1 MSFIKIDNNNFEH
14 VSLNVKPSVSF
25 ISSSVGG
32 SVSGSSYVAP
42 VRSKC
47 LKEIYPNTNDPE
59 VKVNSPDVALTTLQS
74 NTMSYG
80 LANSYLSSV
89 NNANKIEKFT
99 KVIDIFRID
108 QPIDFNKNK
117 VVKNVVKNVMMKSH
131 QHRYDNCNFSYSNYN
146 TLNFFTSATIPTG
159 SALIYPN
166 KEVGGKGV
174 YDLPPEFSVNF
185 WINPRYSEKDVYH
198 AGTILHMSSSI
209 AISIV
214 SGSDRDKFNEINNFK
229 ILVQLSQ
236 SEDTPPSSGSL
247 NNLSTNYPNDLIFT
261 SSHFLTKN
269 NWHHVCV
276 QWGEKYNNSYGSIII
291 DEKESSFYVP
301 SSSVSANANNTAAG
315 IVVGNFYDGTVNNL
329 TYLLNSD
336 IATQQGFTSMIPV
349 GALPV
354 GFPVNR
360 SNTFSHPLQAEIH
373 ELKIYNKTLNTKSN
387 VESEFQIQ
395 KRKGPS
401 NFNNLIFYVPPFFYP
416 ETTTREVLNTPFQN
430 ITSTTDDPINVG
442 FSFGLNG
449 KLINLE
455 NFTREFVVGQ
465 QPRLLGLFPEIITST
480 TQNTTVDEFIYNTG
494 SHKKRN
500 MTILPNDNG
509 LFSPSYYA
517 LSSSPMSQS
526 AKFFSSGDNTLGAA
540 DYEIISLET
549 LIPTASLFPGLTQAT
564 GSIFTQI
571 LSQSA
576 NNPGVNKGQ
585 TLTIAQRTKDV
596 SSNEVTIFDIS
607 NLYYGN
613 RIHPGSFT
621 LYEKDLTGSDGKIKI
636 TLKDN
641 KRGSLYRADSLTK
654 HAEWNN
660 VGTILYDEGIAM
672 IKSPHLLYFNRDE
685 TNVSFKGEQNIHT
698 MILNVPAYRELFTS
712 SSNPTWVSL
721 PPNNGVNDENLN
733 SLYITT
739 VNIHDDNF
747 NIIMKANFAQPIMKT
762 EEDEFIIR
770 LKEDF

>member
-14 VSLNVKPSVSF
+14 VSLNVKPSVNF
-25 ISSSVGG
+25 ISSSVGNG
-32 SVSGSSYVAP
+32 VTGSSHVAP
-42 VRSKC
+42 IRSKC
-47 LKEIYPNTNDPE
+47 LKVIYPNTTD
-59 VKVNSPDVALTTLQS
+59 PDVKISSPASSLTTLQNNS
-74 NTMSYG
+74 MSFG

-89 NNANKIEKFT
+89 NNADKIQKFT

-108 QPIDFNKNK
+108 QPIIFNKNK
-117 VVKNVVKNVMMKSH
+117 VVKNVVKNVIMKNH

-146 TLNFFTSATIPTG
+146 TLNFFTSDTVPTG

-166 KEVGGKGV
+166 KEVSGQGV
-174 YDLPPEFSVNF
+174 YDLPDEFSVNF
-185 WINPRYSEKDVYH
+185 WVNPRYSETNNYH

-214 SGSDRDKFNEINNFK
+214 SGSERNEFNEINNFK

-236 SEDTPPSSGSL
+236 SADTSPSNISL
-247 NNLSTNYPNDLIFT
+247 ANPSTSYPNDLIFT

-276 QWGEKYNNSYGSIII
+276 QWGKKYNNSYGSIII
-291 DEKESSFYVP
+291 DENESEFYVP
-301 SSSVSANANNTAAG
+301 SSSVSANKNNTAAG
-315 IVVGNFYDGTVNNL
+315 IVVGNYYDGSVNNL

-336 IATQQGFTSMIPV
+336 IATQQGFESMIPV
-349 GALPV
+349 GAVPG
-354 GFPVNR
+354 GFPVNK

-387 VESEFQIQ
+387 VESEFQIK
-395 KRKGPS
+395 KRKGPD
-401 NFNNLIFYVPPFFYP
+401 NFDNLVFYVPPFFYP
-416 ETTTREVLNTPFQN
+416 SSSIREVLNTPFQN

-455 NFTREFVVGQ
+455 NFTREFIVGQ
-465 QPRLLGLFPEIITST
+465 QPRLLGLFPEIMTNTVQDITAD
-480 TQNTTVDEFIYNTG
+480 QFIYNTG

-500 MTILPNDNG
+500 MTIMPNDNG
-509 LFSPSYYA
+509 LFSPDYYA

-526 AKFFSSGDNTLGAA
+526 AKFFTSGKNTLGAA
-540 DYEIISLET
+540 DYEIISLEK
-549 LIPTASLFPGLTQAT
+549 LIPTGSLFPGLVQAT

-585 TLTIAQRTKDV
+585 VLTVAQRTKDV
-596 SSNEVTIFDIS
+596 SSNEITIYDIS

-613 RIHPGSFT
+613 RIHPGSFI
-621 LYEKDLTGSDGKIKI
+621 LYEKDLTGSDGKIKV

-641 KRGSLYRADSLTK
+641 KRGSLYRADCLTT

-672 IKSPHLLYFNRDE
+672 VKSPHLFYLNKNE

-698 MILNVPAYRELFTS
+698 MILNVPAYKELFTS

-721 PPNNGVNDENLN
+721 PPTNGVNDENLN

-747 NIIMKANFAQPIMKT
+747 NIIMKANFAQPIIKT